1 MNVENNQ
8 RYRDTEERIQ
18 QAYWNLVNNTG
29 GHKIT
34 VADICREADIHRTT
48 FYGHFMDIYDL
59 QEQTMKKQ
67 FMFFC
72 KAFLMKTEIGTFGKG
87 CGGRSISITGIG
99 KSLTVIW
106 K

>member
-18 QAYWNLVNNTG
+18 KAYWNLVNHAG

-48 FYGHFMDIYDL
+48 FYGHFLDIYDL
-59 QEQTMKKQ
+59 QEQAMKKQ
-67 FMFFC
+67 FG
-72 KAFLMKTEIGTFGKG
+72 AFGTE
-87 CGGRSISITGIG
+87 CGSRSIFITGTG
-99 KSLTVIW
+99 KSLNVTW